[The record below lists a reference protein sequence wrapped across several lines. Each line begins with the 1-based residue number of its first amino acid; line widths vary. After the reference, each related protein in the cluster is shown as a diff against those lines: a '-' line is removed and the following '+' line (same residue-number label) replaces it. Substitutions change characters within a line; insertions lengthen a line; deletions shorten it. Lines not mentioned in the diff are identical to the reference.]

1 MQGGDGLSAKNFFQY
16 IIGILVIVSFTLAYK
31 LIYRT
36 KLRDPA
42 TADLKYGR
50 RTLGIDEIKQLDEY
64 YRQPTW
70 RRFLTYVQLW

>member
-1 MQGGDGLSAKNFFQY
+1 MQGGDGLSAESFFQDS
-16 IIGILVIVSFTLAYK
+16 IGILVIVSFTLAYK

-36 KLRDPA
+36 KLRNPA

-50 RTLGIDEIKQLDEY
+50 RTLGIDEIKQLDDY
-64 YRQPTW
+64 YKQPAW